1 MGKQPCG
8 AREWLWQGVGDQILG
23 QVGGLEEYQ
32 GWILA
37 LVFFQ
42 NHETNEGIQGEPPT
56 RLYVYHGVTGL
67 KLGIEGEPE
76 SIKGAMC
83 MQALGLGEG

>member
-42 NHETNEGIQGEPPT
+42 NYETNEGI
-56 RLYVYHGVTGL
+56 
-67 KLGIEGEPE
+67 
-76 SIKGAMC
+76 
-83 MQALGLGEG
+83 